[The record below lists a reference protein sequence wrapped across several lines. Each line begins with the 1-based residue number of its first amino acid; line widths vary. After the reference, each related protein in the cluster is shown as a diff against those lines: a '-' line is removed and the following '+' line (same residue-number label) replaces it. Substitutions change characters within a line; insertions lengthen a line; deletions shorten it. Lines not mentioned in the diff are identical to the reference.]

1 MSNTFLPSHAGVTN
15 THAIHTHARAHAHTQ
30 TRTRYY
36 SLSLSLCLL
45 YSSPPS
51 SFGFVLNS
59 LLHYVD
65 IFLDNPHTF
74 RRALLHTPKS
84 STTRRKRQ
92 HSVETTPPPPPPP
105 HGLRSNR
112 AKRFGPF
119 GESVVIEGGR
129 PTQRMV
135 SNDTNCDVI
144 EATVRFCIII
154 IIIGMQRNDGTQ
166 QQQQQLFYDDDDDDF
181 AGGGN
186 ERNSRRLF
194 YLSFFRRPR

>member
-1 MSNTFLPSHAGVTN
+1 MSNTFLPSHAGVTK

-36 SLSLSLCLL
+36 SLSLPLVFVSAVLFWFC
-45 YSSPPS
+45 
-51 SFGFVLNS
+51 VLNS
-59 LLHYVD
+59 LRHYVD

-92 HSVETTPPPPPPP
+92 HSVETTTTTTTTTT
-105 HGLRSNR
+105 HGFRSNG
-112 AKRFGPF
+112 AKRGPF
-119 GESVVIEGGR
+119 GESVIEGGR

-135 SNDTNCDVI
+135 SNETNCDVI

-154 IIIGMQRNDGTQ
+154 GMQRNDGTH
-166 QQQQQLFYDDDDDDF
+166 
-181 AGGGN
+181 
-186 ERNSRRLF
+186 
-194 YLSFFRRPR
+194 

>member
-1 MSNTFLPSHAGVTN
+1 M
-15 THAIHTHARAHAHTQ
+15 HTHKHARDT
-30 TRTRYY
+30 T
-36 SLSLSLCLL
+36 LSLSLCLL

-92 HSVETTPPPPPPP
+92 HSVETTTTTPPPP
-105 HGLRSNR
+105 HGLRSNG
-112 AKRFGPF
+112 AKRGPF
-119 GESVVIEGGR
+119 IEGGR
-129 PTQRMV
+129 PTQRRV
-135 SNDTNCDVI
+135 SNETNCDVI
-144 EATVRFCIII
+144 EATVRFC

-166 QQQQQLFYDDDDDDF
+166 QQQQQLFYDDDDF

>member
-1 MSNTFLPSHAGVTN
+1 M
-15 THAIHTHARAHAHTQ
+15 HTHKHARDT
-30 TRTRYY
+30 T
-36 SLSLSLCLL
+36 LSLSLCLL

-65 IFLDNPHTF
+65 IFLNNPHTF

-92 HSVETTPPPPPPP
+92 HSVETTTTTTTT
-105 HGLRSNR
+105 HGLRSNG
-112 AKRFGPF
+112 AKRGPF
-119 GESVVIEGGR
+119 GESVIEGGR
-129 PTQRMV
+129 PTKRMV
-135 SNDTNCDVI
+135 SNETNCDVI

-166 QQQQQLFYDDDDDDF
+166 QQQQLFYDDDDF

>member
-1 MSNTFLPSHAGVTN
+1 M
-15 THAIHTHARAHAHTQ
+15 HTHKHARDT
-30 TRTRYY
+30 T
-36 SLSLSLCLL
+36 LSLSLCLL

-92 HSVETTPPPPPPP
+92 HSVETTTTTTTP
-105 HGLRSNR
+105 HGLRSNG
-112 AKRFGPF
+112 AKRGPF
-119 GESVVIEGGR
+119 GESVIEGG
-129 PTQRMV
+129 PTRML
-135 SNDTNCDVI
+135 SNTNCDVI
-144 EATVRFCIII
+144 EATVRC
-154 IIIGMQRNDGTQ
+154 IIGMQRNGTQQ
-166 QQQQQLFYDDDDDDF
+166 QQQQQLFYDD

-186 ERNSRRLF
+186 ERISRRLF
-194 YLSFFRRPR
+194 CLAFFRRPR

>member
-1 MSNTFLPSHAGVTN
+1 M
-15 THAIHTHARAHAHTQ
+15 HTHKHARDT
-30 TRTRYY
+30 T
-36 SLSLSLCLL
+36 LSLSLCLL

-92 HSVETTPPPPPPP
+92 HSVETTTTTTTP
-105 HGLRSNR
+105 HGLRSNG
-112 AKRFGPF
+112 AKRGPF
-119 GESVVIEGGR
+119 IEGGR

-135 SNDTNCDVI
+135 SNVTNCDVI

-154 IIIGMQRNDGTQ
+154 IGMQRNDGTQ
-166 QQQQQLFYDDDDDDF
+166 QQRQLFYDDDDF

-186 ERNSRRLF
+186 ERISRRLF
-194 YLSFFRRPR
+194 CLSFFRRPR

>member
-1 MSNTFLPSHAGVTN
+1 M
-15 THAIHTHARAHAHTQ
+15 HTHKHARDT
-30 TRTRYY
+30 T
-36 SLSLSLCLL
+36 LSLSL
-45 YSSPPS
+45 PPV
-51 SFGFVLNS
+51 FVSAVLFWFCAQFFTS
-59 LLHYVD
+59 LRRH
-65 IFLDNPHTF
+65 FLDNPHTF

-92 HSVETTPPPPPPP
+92 HSVETTTTTTPPP
-105 HGLRSNR
+105 HGLRSNG

-135 SNDTNCDVI
+135 SNETNCDVI
-144 EATVRFCIII
+144 EATVRFC

-166 QQQQQLFYDDDDDDF
+166 QQQQQLFYDDDDF

-194 YLSFFRRPR
+194 CLSFFRRPR

>member
-1 MSNTFLPSHAGVTN
+1 MSNTFLPSHAGVTK

-92 HSVETTPPPPPPP
+92 HSVETTTTTTTPP
-105 HGLRSNR
+105 HGLRSNG

-135 SNDTNCDVI
+135 SNETNCDVI

-154 IIIGMQRNDGTQ
+154 IIGMQRNDGTQ
-166 QQQQQLFYDDDDDDF
+166 QQQLFYDDDF

>member
-1 MSNTFLPSHAGVTN
+1 MSNTFLPSHAGVTK

-92 HSVETTPPPPPPP
+92 HSVETTTTTTTP
-105 HGLRSNR
+105 HGLRSNG
-112 AKRFGPF
+112 AKRGPF
-119 GESVVIEGGR
+119 GESVIEGDR
-129 PTQRMV
+129 PTKRMV
-135 SNDTNCDVI
+135 SNYTNCDVI
-144 EATVRFCIII
+144 EATVRFCIIV
-154 IIIGMQRNDGTQ
+154 GMQRNDGTH
-166 QQQQQLFYDDDDDDF
+166 
-181 AGGGN
+181 
-186 ERNSRRLF
+186 
-194 YLSFFRRPR
+194 

>member
-1 MSNTFLPSHAGVTN
+1 M
-15 THAIHTHARAHAHTQ
+15 HTHKHARDT
-30 TRTRYY
+30 T
-36 SLSLSLCLL
+36 LSLSLCLL

-92 HSVETTPPPPPPP
+92 HSVETTTTTTPPP
-105 HGLRSNR
+105 HGLRSNG

-135 SNDTNCDVI
+135 SNETNCDVI
-144 EATVRFCIII
+144 EATVRFC

-166 QQQQQLFYDDDDDDF
+166 QQQQQLFYDDDDF

-194 YLSFFRRPR
+194 CLSFFRRPR

>member
-1 MSNTFLPSHAGVTN
+1 MSNTFLPSHAGVTK
-15 THAIHTHARAHAHTQ
+15 HTQ
-30 TRTRYY
+30 YTRTRAHMHTHKHARDTT
-36 SLSLSLCLL
+36 LSLSLCLL

-92 HSVETTPPPPPPP
+92 HSVETTTTTTPPP
-105 HGLRSNR
+105 HGLRSNG

-135 SNDTNCDVI
+135 SNETNCDVI

-166 QQQQQLFYDDDDDDF
+166 QQQQLFYDDDDF
-181 AGGGN
+181 AGSGN

-194 YLSFFRRPR
+194 YLSVFRRPR